1 MSRIV
6 YTLFFLAISVPFVS
20 TAFSQDRQQQTLK
33 GWGVVVDP
41 DGDCQI
47 GLEKET
53 LKISVPAK
61 RHDLSIEVDN
71 MNAPRVLREM
81 EGDFITLLKV
91 SGKVRHAGN
100 RTSEH
105 YFAYHG
111 AGLLLWQDERNYIR
125 LERAAVNRDDEGVFQ
140 YANFELRKDGKRVD
154 VENPAIKIPDQD
166 IYLRLERRGDRVFGS
181 FSENGIN
188 WVSFDPYVVN
198 LAKELK
204 LGVAAINTSTDVFK
218 PEFSDL
224 EVFRKEGP

>member
-20 TAFSQDRQQQTLK
+20 HAFSQERQRQTLK

-53 LKISVPAK
+53 LTISVPAK
-61 RHDLSIEVDN
+61 MHDLSIEVDN

-81 EGDFITLLKV
+81 EGDFIAQLKV
-91 SGKVRHAGN
+91 SGKVRHTGN

-125 LERAAVNRDDEGVFQ
+125 LERASVNREGEGVFH

-154 VENPAIKIPDQD
+154 VRKPGHQD
-166 IYLRLERRGDRVFGS
+166 PRPGHLSSATPWRSRFRIVQRRRHQLGFLRPLRHQSG
-181 FSENGIN
+181 
-188 WVSFDPYVVN
+188 
-198 LAKELK
+198 
-204 LGVAAINTSTDVFK
+204 
-218 PEFSDL
+218 
-224 EVFRKEGP
+224 